1 MLVTQTRAVLA
12 GTLTLVVVAVMVGT
26 VSAQAEVLELGTL
39 DENTPATPSAAM
51 TTSVAPDTVFT
62 KTTDSA
68 RQKELETLYQALI
81 EDYGVKARQFG
92 LSRAQW
98 QSVQTLRSLE
108 ESVLATNAVMTARTR
123 TLITYFELLL
133 EVLEN
138 TRGIELSLKQS
149 RAAALTARIEWLRQH
164 QEQLTQAVDRDGV
177 NQKSDEFSA
186 QAEVIVMEAEQALML
201 IRLGQIQST
210 FDRINGLYGRI
221 VARNTANPGNATQ
234 EVERKRAYVQVEIL
248 RDEIQSE
255 LSTARASLDAKTA
268 PRGRVQDSYPAFVGS
283 LESPYVKISQYL
295 LYLEELARDTW

>member
-1 MLVTQTRAVLA
+1 MLVVHTRAILA
-12 GTLTLVVVAVMVGT
+12 GTLILIVISVMAGT
-26 VSAQAEVLELGTL
+26 ASAQSEVIELGSS
-39 DENTPATPSAAM
+39 DENTPATSSVPLV
-51 TTSVAPDTVFT
+51 TSVSPDTVFT
-62 KTTDSA
+62 KTTDST

-98 QSVQTLRSLE
+98 QSVQTLRALE
-108 ESVLATNAVMTARTR
+108 EAVLATNAVMTARTR

-138 TRGIELSLKQS
+138 TRGIELTLKQS
-149 RAAALTARIEWLRQH
+149 RAATLTARIEWLRQH
-164 QEQLTQAVDRDGV
+164 QEQLAQAVDRDGV
-177 NQKSDEFSA
+177 NQKADEFSA
-186 QAEVIVMEAEQALML
+186 EAEVIVVEAEQALML

-210 FDRINGLYGRI
+210 FDRINGLYERI
-221 VARNTANPGNATQ
+221 LVRNTAQPGNATQ

-255 LSTARASLDAKTA
+255 LSTARESLDAKTA